1 VAAIPSSVGREPAY
15 PYYVDEPRERSL
27 LRKVALAW
35 EYPVHFTHDT
45 FSWENLTLVR
55 ALTRRAPRR
64 RHALVLVAG
73 SAVAKSHPT
82 LVEDVTRYVDVH
94 RECLALGGVAIV
106 DPKTDGAADEIR
118 AAVDAA
124 GGSATLVAVGGR
136 SLQELSGLVAAA
148 TRAPLLRLPSSVLAQ
163 AELAGAADLGAPPL
177 AVICDFDW
185 LSSLPRRAA
194 RAGIAAAVEC
204 ALRWDP
210 SFFGW
215 LHLHAASLA
224 TVDSRSLTDLVRR
237 CAVPHVERHGSHGQV
252 LDFARWAAPVL
263 AGEELGHGEALSLAI
278 AIDAARSAV
287 HGLLCVDDLDSIL
300 STMDLLALPTFH
312 PLLDR
317 EETRRA
323 LGDRMAAT
331 EATTSTLLASA
342 GTVSRIDIVDRDSLV
357 QAIDWLGH
365 RANGLRRP

>member
-1 VAAIPSSVGREPAY
+1 MAAIPSTAEREPAY
-15 PYYVDEPRERSL
+15 PYYVDEPRERGL

-55 ALTRRAPRR
+55 TLTRRAPRR
-64 RHALVLVAG
+64 RHALVLVT
-73 SAVAKSHPT
+73 SNSVVASHPT
-82 LVEDVTRYVDVH
+82 LVEDATRYVDVH
-94 RECLALGGVAIV
+94 RECLGLGGVAIV
-106 DPKTDGAADEIR
+106 DPKTDGAAEEIR
-118 AAVDAA
+118 QAVDGA
-124 GGSATLVAVGGR
+124 GGSATIVAVGGR
-136 SLQELSGLVAAA
+136 SLQELAGFVAAA
-148 TRAPLLRLPSSVLAQ
+148 TRAPVLRLPSSVLAQ

-194 RAGIAAAVEC
+194 RAGIAAAVDC
-204 ALRWDP
+204 ALRWDA

-215 LHLHAASLA
+215 LHLHAAALA
-224 TVDSRSLTDLVRR
+224 TLEPRTLTELVRR

-263 AGEELGHGEALSLAI
+263 AGEGIGHGEGLSLAI

-287 HGLLCVDDLDSIL
+287 HGLLSADDLDSIL
-300 STMDLLALPTFH
+300 STMDLLALPTFDAI
-312 PLLDR
+312 LDR

-323 LGDRMAAT
+323 LVDRMLASDA
-331 EATTSTLLASA
+331 EASTLLVSA
-342 GTVSRIDIVDRDSLV
+342 GSLSRIDLVDGDSLV
-357 QAIDWLGH
+357 QAIEWLGH
-365 RANGLRRP
+365 RANGLRRV